1 VIYLFVGENSFEVER
16 EVARQIAA
24 FEGEVEK
31 YDGEILVVAD
41 LQDLLQGQT
50 LFSDKRLI
58 IVKHLSE
65 NKAVWEILASRI
77 ELMSSGI
84 DLLLIEPKP
93 DKRTKAYKDIVKQA
107 ILKNFPVWTH
117 RDTNQTLRWVADE
130 AKNRGVGLT
139 DKHARHLVQR
149 VGFDQWRLHH
159 AIEKLSLTGDISIE
173 IIDELI
179 EANPDENIFA
189 LLNTA
194 LRGDAKGIQDS
205 IANLKLSNDAYQ
217 TFGLLSSQILQL
229 SALALTDKT
238 SDEVAKDIGA
248 HPFVLSKLAQYAM
261 RLSKNEIKALID
273 ETADTDMLMKSSG
286 LDPWLHIEQLLLR
299 ITAL

>member
-16 EVARQIAA
+16 EIARQIAD
-24 FEGEVEK
+24 F
-31 YDGEILVVAD
+31 DGEIEKHDGESLVIAD

-58 IVKHLSE
+58 IIKHLSE

-77 ELMSSGI
+77 ESMSSDI

-93 DKRTKAYKDIVKQA
+93 DKRTKAYKDIVKHA
-107 ILKNFPVWTH
+107 TLKDFPAWTH
-117 RDTNQTLRWVADE
+117 RDTNQAVRWVADE

-159 AIEKLSLTGDISIE
+159 AIEKLSLAGDVSIE
-173 IIDELI
+173 VIDELI

-189 LLNTA
+189 LLDTA

-229 SALALTDKT
+229 SALALTDKP

-248 HPFVLSKLAQYAM
+248 HPFVLSKLAQYAA
-261 RLSKNEIKALID
+261 RLSKTEVKEFIA
-273 ETADTDMLMKSSG
+273 EAAETDMLMKSSG
-286 LDPWLHIEQLLLR
+286 LDPWLHVEQLLIKIAR
-299 ITAL
+299 I

>member
-1 VIYLFVGENSFEVER
+1 MER
-16 EVARQIAA
+16 EIARRIVA
-24 FEGEVEK
+24 FDGEVEK
-31 YDGEILVVAD
+31 HDGEILAAAD

-58 IVKHLSE
+58 IIKHLSE

-77 ELMSSGI
+77 DSMSSDI

-107 ILKNFPVWTH
+107 TLKNFPAWTP
-117 RDTNQTLRWVADE
+117 RDTSQALQWVADE

-159 AIEKLSLTGDISIE
+159 AIEKLSLAGDVSIE
-173 IIDELI
+173 GIDELI

-189 LLNTA
+189 LLDTA

-217 TFGLLSSQILQL
+217 TFGLLSSQLLQL
-229 SALALTDKT
+229 SALALTDKP

-248 HPFVLSKLAQYAM
+248 HPFVLSKLAQYAT
-261 RLSKNEIKALID
+261 RLSKAEVKEFIA
-273 ETADTDMLMKSSG
+273 EAAETDMLMKSSG
-286 LDPWLHIEQLLLR
+286 LDPWLHVEQLLIKIAR
-299 ITAL
+299 H

>member
-1 VIYLFVGENSFEVER
+1 MER
-16 EVARQIAA
+16 EVARRIAA
-24 FEGEVEK
+24 F
-31 YDGEILVVAD
+31 DGEAEKRDGESLAVAD
-41 LQDLLQGQT
+41 LQDLLRGQS

-58 IVKHLSE
+58 IIKHLSE

-77 ELMSSGI
+77 ESMSSDI
-84 DLLLIEPKP
+84 DLLLIESKP
-93 DKRTKAYKDIVKQA
+93 DKRIKAYKDIVKQA
-107 ILKNFPVWTH
+107 TLKNFPAWTH
-117 RDTNQTLRWVADE
+117 RDTNQALQWVADE

-149 VGFDQWRLHH
+149 VGFDQWLLHH

-189 LLNTA
+189 LLDTA
-194 LRGDAKGIQDS
+194 LRGDAKGVQDS
-205 IANLKLSNDAYQ
+205 IANLKLTTDAYQ

-229 SALALTDKT
+229 SALALTDK
-238 SDEVAKDIGA
+238 SSAEVAKDIGA
-248 HPFVLSKLAQYAM
+248 HPFVLSKLSQYAA
-261 RLSKNEIKALID
+261 RLSKTEIKALID
-273 ETADTDMLMKSSG
+273 ETADADMLMKSSG
-286 LDPWLHIEQLLLR
+286 LDPWLHVEQLLLR